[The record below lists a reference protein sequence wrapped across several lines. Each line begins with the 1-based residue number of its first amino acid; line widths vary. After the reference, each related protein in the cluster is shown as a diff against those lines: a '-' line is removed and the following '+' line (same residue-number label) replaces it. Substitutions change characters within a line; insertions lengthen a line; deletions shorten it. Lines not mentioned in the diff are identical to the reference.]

1 MQTYAKESP
10 MNKKNILLT
19 LLAVSLIAT
28 GVSIRTFSF
37 AQINLGDLAILTI
50 LSALDCLLWFLW
62 KRAGGE

>member
-1 MQTYAKESP
+1 
-10 MNKKNILLT
+10 MNKKNILLA

-37 AQINLGDLAILTI
+37 AQIDLGDLAILTI

>member
-1 MQTYAKESP
+1 

-28 GVSIRTFSF
+28 GVSIRTFNF

-62 KRAGGE
+62 KRSGGE

>member
-1 MQTYAKESP
+1 
-10 MNKKNILLT
+10 MNKKNILLA
-19 LLAVSLIAT
+19 LLAVCLVAT

-37 AQINLGDLAILTI
+37 AQIDLGDLAILTV

>member
-1 MQTYAKESP
+1 

-37 AQINLGDLAILTI
+37 AQTNLGALATLPI
-50 LSALDCLLWFLW
+50 LSSLDCLLWFLW